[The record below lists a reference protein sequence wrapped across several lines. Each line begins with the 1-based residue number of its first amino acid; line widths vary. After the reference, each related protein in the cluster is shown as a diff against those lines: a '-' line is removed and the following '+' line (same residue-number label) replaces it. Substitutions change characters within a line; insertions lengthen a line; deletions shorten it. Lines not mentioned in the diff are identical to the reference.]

1 MHLHCKLCHTSTT
14 TDNRA
19 KWMNTRFSETLWCI
33 KTDLSF
39 TTLLKNMTN
48 VQEKETVFAMI
59 QVANK
64 YPHQSRVIYN
74 LHLLWNILQS
84 NGEIQT
90 FMLTWSTIATFYRAY
105 WPQEEI
111 PYSGWLICCR
121 CINLSKSGQ
130 SFSVSRKFSESYINC
145 SCIEL
150 PLRCCSLESR
160 NNRLEHMVLH
170 HASNASDRFGQ
181 FCVGH
186 PLRYCTC
193 SRGGRVLSTPFRA
206 LSTLFLVAS

>member
-1 MHLHCKLCHTSTT
+1 MEIILLVKWSPTCWTDVLPIWPFASMHLHCKLCHTSTT

-48 VQEKETVFAMI
+48 VQEKETAFAMI

-90 FMLTWSTIATFYRAY
+90 FVLTWSTIATFYRHIDLKRRSHIGDDWSAADV
-105 WPQEEI
+105 
-111 PYSGWLICCR
+111 LITSP
-121 CINLSKSGQ
+121 NQVNPFLFHGN
-130 SFSVSRKFSESYINC
+130 SVKAI
-145 SCIEL
+145 
-150 PLRCCSLESR
+150 
-160 NNRLEHMVLH
+160 
-170 HASNASDRFGQ
+170 
-181 FCVGH
+181 
-186 PLRYCTC
+186 
-193 SRGGRVLSTPFRA
+193 
-206 LSTLFLVAS
+206 